1 MFVAVTI
8 LVILICAV
16 PLTMAVGFAINIGG
30 LGTALAITVGIGL
43 FIGASTMIIRGLV
56 IKNNQVNS

>member
-1 MFVAVTI
+1 MFIAVTI

-30 LGTALAITVGIGL
+30 LGSALAIAVGIGL

>member
-1 MFVAVTI
+1 MFVAATI

-30 LGTALAITVGIGL
+30 LGTTLAVTVGVGL
-43 FIGASTMIIRGLV
+43 FIGASIMIVRGLV
-56 IKNNQVNS
+56 IKNNQVSH

>member
-1 MFVAVTI
+1 MFVAATI

-30 LGTALAITVGIGL
+30 LGTTLAVTVGISL
-43 FIGASTMIIRGLV
+43 FIGASIMIVRGLV
-56 IKNNQVNS
+56 IKNNQVSH